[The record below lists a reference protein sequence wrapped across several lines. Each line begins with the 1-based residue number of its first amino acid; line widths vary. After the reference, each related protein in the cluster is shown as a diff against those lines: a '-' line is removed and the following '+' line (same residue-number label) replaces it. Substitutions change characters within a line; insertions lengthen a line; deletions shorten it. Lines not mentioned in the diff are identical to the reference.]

1 VTESTRIER
10 LPPQNM
16 EAEEAVLGALLID
29 PDAIIRLATI
39 LRPEDFY
46 REKHGWIYDVI
57 LALHERREPIDFLT
71 VCDELERREQLNQVG
86 GPAFINSLI
95 NAVPT
100 SIHAE
105 YYAHIVERAATRR
118 RLIEAAGQIAALAY
132 QEADDVEEVVD
143 HAEQVLFGVSE
154 RRISRELVPIKQIL
168 SQYYDRIEY
177 LTRHQGELIGI
188 PTGFSDIDK
197 LLGGL
202 QRSDMIILA
211 ARPSV
216 GKTSLALSI
225 AHNAAQKYRQ
235 RVALFSLEMSGE
247 QVVQRLISAETGI
260 DSQRLRRG
268 TIAEDEW
275 SRFMKATSDLAE
287 THLYIDDTPG
297 ISALELRTKAR
308 RLQAEVGVDLVVLDY
323 LQLMRGDFRS
333 ENRVQEIS
341 AISRAL
347 KGLARELNVPVLAI
361 SQLSRGVESRTDKH
375 PILSDLRECLT
386 GDALVVRAD
395 TGERVPI
402 ASLARLGQPVPV
414 WALDEDLKLR
424 SVWMERVFPSGVK
437 PVFRLRTRTGRS
449 IRASGNHPFLQLDG
463 WRRLDQLSPG
473 DAIAVPRFLPEPEE
487 PGAWPEE
494 AVILPAQDVTRFV
507 TSDLDWDQID
517 RIDPDGEELVYD
529 GTVPCLHNFIANDLI
544 VHNSGAL
551 EQDADVVMFIYRD
564 ELYNENTERKN
575 IADIIVAK
583 HRNGPT
589 GVVSLYFKKE
599 LAQFREAETR
609 IAEVAY
615 Y

>member
-1 VTESTRIER
+1 VVESRGIER

-16 EAEEAVLGALLID
+16 EAEEAILGALLID
-29 PDAIIRLATI
+29 PDAIIRVATI

-46 REKHGWIYDVI
+46 REKNGWIYDVV
-57 LALHERREPIDFLT
+57 LALHERREPIDLLT
-71 VCDELERREQLNQVG
+71 VCDELERREQLDEVG
-86 GPAFINSLI
+86 GTAFITSLV

-105 YYAHIVERAATRR
+105 HYARITERAATRR

-143 HAEQVLFGVSE
+143 RAEQVLFGVSE
-154 RRISRELVPIKQIL
+154 RRISRELVPIRQIL
-168 SQYYDRIEY
+168 SDYYDRIEY
-177 LTRHQGELIGI
+177 LTRHQGDVIGI

-197 LLGGL
+197 LLGGF

-216 GKTSLALSI
+216 GKTSLALTI
-225 AHNAAQKYRQ
+225 CHNAAKKYRQ
-235 RVALFSLEMSGE
+235 RVALFSLEMANE

-268 TIAEDEW
+268 MIAEGEW
-275 SRFMKATSDLAE
+275 GRFVKATSDLAE
-287 THLYIDDTPG
+287 TYLYIDDTPG

-308 RLQAEVGVDLVVLDY
+308 RLQAEVGIDLVVVDY

-341 AISRAL
+341 SISRAL
-347 KGLARELNVPVLAI
+347 KSLARELNVPILAL

-375 PILSDLRECLT
+375 PILSDLRE
-386 GDALVVRAD
+386 
-395 TGERVPI
+395 
-402 ASLARLGQPVPV
+402 
-414 WALDEDLKLR
+414 
-424 SVWMERVFPSGVK
+424 
-437 PVFRLRTRTGRS
+437 
-449 IRASGNHPFLQLDG
+449 
-463 WRRLDQLSPG
+463 
-473 DAIAVPRFLPEPEE
+473 
-487 PGAWPEE
+487 
-494 AVILPAQDVTRFV
+494 
-507 TSDLDWDQID
+507 
-517 RIDPDGEELVYD
+517 
-529 GTVPCLHNFIANDLI
+529 
-544 VHNSGAL
+544 SGAL

-575 IADIIVAK
+575 IADIIIAK

-599 LAQFREAETR
+599 LAQFREAELRST
-609 IAEVAY
+609 ELDVY
-615 Y
+615 